1 MGARVLIDN
10 GSQNIYAVQQLA
22 GILLFVIAA
31 EVVLATRV
39 VGTDAIEHLP
49 VAPMSPTLL
58 SFDHEQTPFSAETG
72 QKSVTARTCTCD
84 PSLTSKT
91 CNPLQDVCQ
100 PAGLQRQSDGLHPK
114 PECK

>member
-1 MGARVLIDN
+1 
-10 GSQNIYAVQQLA
+10 
-22 GILLFVIAA
+22 
-31 EVVLATRV
+31 
-39 VGTDAIEHLP
+39 
-49 VAPMSPTLL
+49 MSPTLL

-72 QKSVTARTCTCD
+72 QKSITARTCTCD

-114 PECK
+114 PECKDGAISRAIPEGIMDRQEWIDHFGNDLGFNAHDIGDDGTI